1 MNVEK
6 IVSGI
11 SIYPNEAKDEF
22 LQTDDILTRD
32 GTVITAAEVWDFLT
46 EEGPKRYPNVY
57 DRSGYF
63 RSRISDDNTLA
74 FTLKHN
80 YLLMTM
86 DDRMTKAKERG
97 VPLIFVQGGQS
108 VDPYYAAGAIALRPA
123 STGIWSSKKRRG
135 LNLVQEDLRSADQ
148 KEKAYHDISFEACN
162 TAGYE
167 MIQTGILPIDMVA
180 PYSCLRCSDVS
191 YGLEAHRHGKYA
203 DKVELFLVDFPMGNQ
218 RGKEWAVEYFAEGIK
233 KLIQRIDNFT
243 GHTTT
248 AEGLRKE
255 IKLHNQGRRLA
266 METADLWWSA
276 DVPPTN
282 GKDRLDLF
290 QFGSMESHGD
300 PEATL
305 SVLKEAKE
313 HIAKRA
319 KKGIKGAGVPDD
331 AARLFVCGSCVFPN
345 EHRIEEAGGVL
356 VGNDNHWSDITT
368 IIEEEGDPYYN
379 LAKGILSYPY
389 EQTIKERAAWTV
401 EQIKKSRSDG
411 VLFMYKWG
419 CNTQSAVSRAVVDEI
434 KKSTGLPTLIIEHE
448 GNATQS
454 EQLQNRVN
462 AFIEMIN

>member
-1 MNVEK
+1 MIAEK
-6 IVSGI
+6 SKVGTSV
-11 SIYPNEAKDEF
+11 YPEELKDEF
-22 LQTDDILTRD
+22 LETDDIITRD
-32 GTVITAAEVWDFLT
+32 GTVITPSEVWEFLT
-46 EEGPKRYPNVY
+46 EEGPERYPNLY

-63 RSRISDDNTLA
+63 RRRISDDTTLA
-74 FTLKHN
+74 YTLKHN
-80 YLLMTM
+80 YLLLTM
-86 DDRMTKAKERG
+86 DDRMSRALERG

-108 VDPYYAAGAIALRPA
+108 VDPYYAAGGIALRPA
-123 STGIWSSKKRRG
+123 SVGIWSSKKQRG
-135 LNLVQEDLRSADQ
+135 LNLLQEDLRSADQ

-191 YGLEAHRHGKYA
+191 YGLEAHRHGSCA
-203 DKVELFLVDFPMGNQ
+203 GKVELFLVDFPVGNQ
-218 RGKEWAVEYFAEGIK
+218 KDKEWAVAYFAESIK
-233 KLIQRIDNFT
+233 RLIRKIDQFT
-243 GHTTT
+243 GHVTT
-248 AEGLRKE
+248 AEDLRKE

-266 METADLWWSA
+266 IETADLWWSA
-276 DVPPTN
+276 DIPPTK

-305 SVLKEAKE
+305 SVAREAKE
-313 HIAKRA
+313 HIAKRIENGV
-319 KKGIKGAGVPDD
+319 KGVGVSED

-345 EHRIEEAGGVL
+345 EHRIEQAGGIV

-379 LAKGILSYPY
+379 LARGVLSYPY
-389 EQTIKERAAWTV
+389 EQSIKDRAAWTI
-401 EQIKKSRSDG
+401 EQIRKSRSDG

-419 CNTQSAVSRAVVDEI
+419 CNTQSAISRAVVDEI
-434 KKSTGLPTLIIEHE
+434 KRNTGLPTLIIEDE

-462 AFIEMIN
+462 AFIEMIQ